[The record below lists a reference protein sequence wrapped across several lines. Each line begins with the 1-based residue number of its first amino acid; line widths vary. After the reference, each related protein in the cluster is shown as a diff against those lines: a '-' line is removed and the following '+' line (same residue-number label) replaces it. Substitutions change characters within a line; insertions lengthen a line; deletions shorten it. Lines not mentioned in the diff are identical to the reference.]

1 MRTQALLKI
10 EAAARKAALASNSK
24 LREADDALAESQKA
38 LGTNAVHLHLLTGA
52 STGGGGEAVFQ
63 CSALARGVECGGL
76 CIPRGTRPG
85 GRNPKRCTPQHKAS
99 TSQSTVPMSLTLAI
113 TLACSPTS
121 CTHTQVQT

>member
-52 STGGGGEAVFQ
+52 STGRGEAVFQ
-63 CSALARGVECGGL
+63 CSALARGANVVVCASPEGQG
-76 CIPRGTRPG
+76 PG
-85 GRNPKRCTPQHKAS
+85 GEIQNDVPHTAQGIHVREHCSYVTHSCYHPCT
-99 TSQSTVPMSLTLAI
+99 
-113 TLACSPTS
+113 PTS
-121 CTHTQVQT
+121 CTHTKVQS

>member
-52 STGGGGEAVFQ
+52 STGRGEAVF
-63 CSALARGVECGGL
+63 SAAL
-76 CIPRGTRPG
+76 
-85 GRNPKRCTPQHKAS
+85 
-99 TSQSTVPMSLTLAI
+99 
-113 TLACSPTS
+113 
-121 CTHTQVQT
+121 